1 MKEYPRKLRLN
12 TQLQRELSML
22 ITEMLTDPRVSG
34 VSITQVDVSPDLRN
48 ATVLVSSL
56 GSDAELAAAVKA
68 LSGAVPL
75 LRKGL
80 GSRLRMRYVPQLHF
94 RADTQI
100 READRLTRLIRDAVA
115 SDQTHTRERDED

>member
-1 MKEYPRKLRLN
+1 MKEYPRKLRIN
-12 TQLQRELSML
+12 TQLQREVAALVVE
-22 ITEMLTDPRVSG
+22 TLTDPRVAG

-56 GSDAELAAAVKA
+56 GTDEELAASVKA
-68 LSGAVPL
+68 LAGAVPL

-94 RADTQI
+94 RADTQV
-100 READRLTRLIRDAVA
+100 RQADRLNRLIRDAVA
-115 SDQTHTRERDED
+115 ADESHTRERDDS

>member
-1 MKEYPRKLRLN
+1 MKEYPRKLRIN
-12 TQLQRELSML
+12 TQLQREVAALVVE
-22 ITEMLTDPRVSG
+22 TLTDPRVAG

-56 GSDAELAAAVKA
+56 GTDEELAASVKA
-68 LSGAVPL
+68 LAGAVPL

-94 RADTQI
+94 RADTQV
-100 READRLTRLIRDAVA
+100 RQADRLNRLIRDAVA
-115 SDQTHTRERDED
+115 SDESHTRERDDS